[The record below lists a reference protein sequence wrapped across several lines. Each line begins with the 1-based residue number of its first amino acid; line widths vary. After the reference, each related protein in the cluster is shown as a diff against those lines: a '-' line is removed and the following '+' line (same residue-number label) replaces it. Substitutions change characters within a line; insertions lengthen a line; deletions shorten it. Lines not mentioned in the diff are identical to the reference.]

1 MIELR
6 LLIADCETHLT
17 LQISGRLCMEI
28 LFAPL
33 AARICSLN

>member
-6 LLIADCETHLT
+6 LLIADCEIHLT
-17 LQISGRLCMEI
+17 LQIQGSMCMET

-33 AARICSLN
+33 AAAFAA